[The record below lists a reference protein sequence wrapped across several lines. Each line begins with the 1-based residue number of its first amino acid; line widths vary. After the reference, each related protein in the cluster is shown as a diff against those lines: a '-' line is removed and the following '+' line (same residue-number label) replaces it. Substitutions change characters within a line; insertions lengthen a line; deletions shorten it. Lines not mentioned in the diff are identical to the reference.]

1 MNSLSILRPYNS
13 KELMD
18 EYKEAGLE
26 FRHHDTQI
34 SAANRLMLPPL
45 VIGLLVLYGEVDK
58 FLGVEF
64 KNPEAVHQLV
74 WVGCLIISLIWVFNV
89 SRTGQLVRSHLD
101 TRRENAEIFGLRG
114 HTKIFIMDKD
124 SGFSK
129 IFRHNVLRL
138 VGFGIYFALLLNFLL
153 RSMTFN
159 GAPSLLESII
169 SHEVFVPWVAIIN
182 SVVLSVLIWYFYFK
196 KPFSLSSKTSIKL
209 QHIAYISIFLVL
221 LLLLILGMVFWFWVV
236 IEVSAMG
243 LLFTICYLCFERQP
257 ASSSKTSK
265 KWQYIAYIITLLVLP
280 VLLNPVLIN
289 LQQQQPDANDC
300 LVRGLKYFANREYDE
315 AIEDFNTAIA
325 LDSNNAGAYFNR
337 GSAYYKTGEFAYAI
351 VDFDMVIA
359 LDPQNRHARDLRD
372 KAHKELVNQPNNK
385 E

>member
-1 MNSLSILRPYNS
+1 MSILRPYNS

-114 HTKIFIMDKD
+114 HTKIFIMDQD

-153 RSMTFN
+153 RSMAFN
-159 GAPSLLESII
+159 GVPSPLESII

-182 SVVLSVLIWYFYFK
+182 SGVLSVLIWYFYFK
-196 KPFSLSSKTSIKL
+196 KPFSLSSKTFEKW
-209 QHIAYISIFLVL
+209 QHIVYIIILLVL
-221 LLLLILGMVFWFWVV
+221 LVLLILGMVFWFWAV

-257 ASSSKTSK
+257 ASSSKTPIK
-265 KWQYIAYIITLLVLP
+265 CQHIAYIIILP
-280 VLLNPVLIN
+280 ILSVILLNPVLIN
-289 LQQQQPDANDC
+289 LQQEQPDINDC
-300 LVRGLKYFANREYDE
+300 LVRGLKYFAKGNYEF
-315 AIEDFNTAIA
+315 AIKDFSIAVA
-325 LDSNNAGAYFNR
+325 LDPNNPGAYFNR
-337 GSAYYKTGEFAYAI
+337 GSAYYKTGEFANAI
-351 VDFDMVIA
+351 VDLDKAIM
-359 LDPQNRHARDLRD
+359 LDPQNRYARDLRN
-372 KAHKELVNQPNNK
+372 KAQRELENLAKQ
-385 E
+385 

>member
-1 MNSLSILRPYNS
+1 MSILEPYNS

-64 KNPEAVHQLV
+64 KNPEAAHLLI
-74 WVGCLIISLIWVFNV
+74 WSGCLIISLIWVFNV
-89 SRTGQLVRSHLD
+89 SRTAQLVHSHLD
-101 TRRENAEIFGLRG
+101 TRRKNAEIFGLRG
-114 HTKIFIMDKD
+114 HTKIFIMDRD

-129 IFRHNVLRL
+129 IFRHNKLRL

-153 RSMTFN
+153 RSMVFN
-159 GAPSLLESII
+159 GVPSPLESII
-169 SHEVFVPWVAIIN
+169 FHEVFVPWVAIIN
-182 SVVLSVLIWYFYFK
+182 SVVLSFLIWFFYFK
-196 KPFSLSSKTSIKL
+196 KPFSLSSKISKKR
-209 QHIAYISIFLVL
+209 QRIAYISILLVL
-221 LLLLILGMVFWFWVV
+221 LVLLILDMVFWFWAV

-257 ASSSKTSK
+257 ASSSKISK
-265 KWQYIAYIITLLVLP
+265 KWQYIAYISILLVLLVVLL

-289 LQQQQPDANDC
+289 LQQEQPNINDC
-300 LVRGLKYFANREYDE
+300 LVRGLKYFAKGNYEF
-315 AIEDFNTAIA
+315 AIEDFNIAIA

-337 GSAYYKTGEFAYAI
+337 GSAYYKKREHANAI
-351 VDFDMVIA
+351 VDFDKAIM
-359 LDPQNRHARDLRD
+359 LDPQNQRARDLRN
-372 KAHKELVNQPNNK
+372 KAQRELENLAKQ
-385 E
+385 